1 MHNTSKML
9 FSVFHK
15 VRTYPEWQIFH
26 RCTFLHCLLL
36 GTVVYFMQKNNIED
50 NVTIKLILTIELP
63 RNCKDTLHNY
73 TMEQNICT
81 YKVLS

>member
-15 VRTYPEWQIFH
+15 VQTYPELQIFH
-26 RCTFLHCLLL
+26 RCTFTLSFI
-36 GTVVYFMQKNNIED
+36 GNYGIFYAKNNIEY
-50 NVTIKLILTIELP
+50 NFTIKLILTIELP